1 MDEILS
7 RRERKKQE
15 TRQRLLEIALRLFRE
30 QGYDATPV
38 EQITRAAA
46 VAKGTFFN
54 YFETKE
60 AILPALAEWRLQQL
74 EEALTSTQDAPT
86 SPVARIKMALCMV
99 AEDPLTDPLLIR
111 QLFAAMM
118 RQQENKRIGATF
130 VQLLAEQV
138 RQAQA
143 AGEIRADLDPLY
155 LGGVIRAVF
164 FQQMLMWHHGY
175 RPAPLPT
182 MLVQAVDLLLD
193 GAAPHQRRNS
203 REYGST

>member
-1 MDEILS
+1 MDETLS

-15 TRQRLLEIALRLFRE
+15 TRQRLLKIALKLFRQ

-38 EQITRAAA
+38 EQITQAAH

-74 EEALTSTQDAPT
+74 QKALAPAQGVPA
-86 SPVARIKMALCMV
+86 SPVARIKMALCLV
-99 AEDPLTDPLLIR
+99 AEDPLTDPRLAR
-111 QLFAAMM
+111 QLFAAIM
-118 RQQENKRIGATF
+118 RQQERRVGAAL

-143 AGEIRADLDPLY
+143 AGEIRLDVDPLY
-155 LGGVIRAVF
+155 LGATIRALF
-164 FQQMLMWHHGY
+164 FQHMLMWHQGH
-175 RPAPLPT
+175 RPNPLPT
-182 MLVQAVDLLLD
+182 MLAQAVDLLLD
-193 GAAPHQRRNS
+193 GVAGPEWEAKK
-203 REYGST
+203 

>member
-7 RRERKKQE
+7 RREHKKQE
-15 TRQRLLEIALRLFRE
+15 TRRRLLEIALRLFRE

-38 EQITRAAA
+38 EQITKAAA

-54 YFETKE
+54 YFESKE

-74 EEALTSTQDAPT
+74 EEALTLANGAPA
-86 SPVARIKMALCMV
+86 SPIARIKMALCLV
-99 AEDPLTDPLLIR
+99 AEDPLTDPLLVR

-118 RQQENKRIGATF
+118 RQQESKRIGAGF
-130 VQLLAEQV
+130 IQLLTEQV

-164 FQQMLMWHHGY
+164 FQQMLMWYHGY
-175 RPAPLPT
+175 RSAPLPT
-182 MLVQAVDLLLD
+182 MLAQAVDLLMD
-193 GAAPHQRRNS
+193 GAAGPKWQS
-203 REYGST
+203 EM